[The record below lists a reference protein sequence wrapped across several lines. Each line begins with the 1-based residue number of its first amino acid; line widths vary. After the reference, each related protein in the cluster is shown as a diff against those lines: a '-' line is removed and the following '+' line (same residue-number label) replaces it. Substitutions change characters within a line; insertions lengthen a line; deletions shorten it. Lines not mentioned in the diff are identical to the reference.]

1 MPAMKIAII
10 LAAAAGLAL
19 SASCGSQPAPQVA
32 PAPVVDI
39 SAK

>member
-1 MPAMKIAII
+1 MKIAII

-19 SASCGSQPAPQVA
+19 CASCGSQPESQVA
-32 PAPVVDI
+32 PAPMVDL

>member
-1 MPAMKIAII
+1 MKFIIA
-10 LAAAAGLAL
+10 LAAAAGLAFC
-19 SASCGSQPAPQVA
+19 ASCGSQPDQQVE

>member
-1 MPAMKIAII
+1 MKIAII

-19 SASCGSQPAPQVA
+19 CASCGSQPDSQVA